1 MIKNQDEYTI
11 TQQWVQQFEGSLAQ
25 LERNENEK
33 AINDPELRQIYLNEI
48 ERKLEDLKKNL
59 QEYQNLTSHDPR
71 TPILF
76 KIDEI
81 NQLPE
86 LLIKSRIAAKL
97 SQKELADLA
106 GLTEE
111 QIKQYEEKDYED
123 ASFLD
128 VLGVFEALDIQ
139 IQQGLFLVPLDTL
152 RRTPIT
158 KEELLSS
165 SNLINCHV
173 TI

>member
-1 MIKNQDEYTI
+1 MIKTQDEYSI
-11 TQQWVQQFEGSLAQ
+11 TQRWIQQFEGSLAQ

-33 AINDPELRQIYLNEI
+33 AKNDPELRQIYMNEI
-48 ERKLEDLKKNL
+48 QKKLEDLKRNL

-86 LLIKSRIAAKL
+86 LLIKSRLAAKI
-97 SQKELADLA
+97 SQKELANLA

-111 QIKQYEEKDYED
+111 KIKQYEEKDYED
-123 ASFLD
+123 ASFID
-128 VLGVFEALDIQ
+128 VLGVCEALDIQ
-139 IQQGLFLVPLDTL
+139 IEEGLFRVPLDTL
-152 RRTPIT
+152 RRTTIT
-158 KEELLSS
+158 K
-165 SNLINCHV
+165 
-173 TI
+173 